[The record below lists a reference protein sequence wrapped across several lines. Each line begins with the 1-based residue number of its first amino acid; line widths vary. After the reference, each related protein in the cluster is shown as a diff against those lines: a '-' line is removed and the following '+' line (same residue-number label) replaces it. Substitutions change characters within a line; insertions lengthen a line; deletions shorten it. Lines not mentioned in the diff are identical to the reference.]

1 MFSEEKQSHTVTL
14 IFRVPEGKCH
24 MVLPDID
31 EELEEDYDGPK
42 LSLTSLLLESSNI
55 VAHIGLGDLAGV
67 QGEAE
72 EGGVSGSA
80 R

>member
-1 MFSEEKQSHTVTL
+1 MSEGENYFLIV

-55 VAHIGLGDLAGV
+55 VAHIGLGDLPAV

-72 EGGVSGSA
+72 ADVAGSA

>member
-1 MFSEEKQSHTVTL
+1 MCEGENYFLIV

-31 EELEEDYDGPK
+31 EELEDDYDGPK

-55 VAHIGLGDLAGV
+55 VAHIGLGDLAAV

-72 EGGVSGSA
+72 GGEVSGSA

>member
-1 MFSEEKQSHTVTL
+1 MM

-31 EELEEDYDGPK
+31 EELEDVNDGPK

-55 VAHIGLGDLAGV
+55 VAHIGLGDLSAV

-72 EGGVSGSA
+72 EGEVSGLSGSA

>member
-1 MFSEEKQSHTVTL
+1 
-14 IFRVPEGKCH
+14 

-31 EELEEDYDGPK
+31 EELEDDYDGPK

-55 VAHIGLGDLAGV
+55 VAQIGLGDLPTV
-67 QGEAE
+67 QGEAG
-72 EGGVSGSA
+72 EGELAGSA

>member
-1 MFSEEKQSHTVTL
+1 MFSKEKQTHTVTL

-31 EELEEDYDGPK
+31 EEEDYDGPK

-55 VAHIGLGDLAGV
+55 VAHIGLGDLPAV
-67 QGEAE
+67 QGEAGE
-72 EGGVSGSA
+72 AGVAGRA

>member
-1 MFSEEKQSHTVTL
+1 
-14 IFRVPEGKCH
+14 

-31 EELEEDYDGPK
+31 EEEDYDGPK

-55 VAHIGLGDLAGV
+55 VAHIGLGDLPAV
-67 QGEAE
+67 QGEAVE
-72 EGGVSGSA
+72 AGVAGRA